1 MRSDGAQSPA
11 PFDVND
17 VQGDVVPG
25 FKTGHRRFLVVQIDE
40 PPAARS
46 VLSKLADEVTKCSD
60 IQDQQAGAKAGP
72 WLNVALSRKGL
83 ERLEIA
89 TFGTQE
95 QSRSFEKGIEGATGP
110 IQGRLPADESHML
123 FSIAAD
129 DPQVLIDAG
138 DRLAAVLRR
147 PGITVTAQY
156 DGSAIISDDGHTR
169 EHFGFRD
176 SISQPGIEGIAD
188 RQQGG
193 LPRRTDT
200 VPANWF
206 VIGAG
211 TNDAEVG
218 PDHHGSYMVFAK
230 IEQLVDRFKKFCAES
245 ALRINADWGRDDV
258 TPEAA
263 AALMIGRYQDGTPVD
278 LRTFPQKPK
287 VAGDDLNG
295 FTYDDDPYGRVC
307 PLGAHIR
314 KMNPRN
320 ASGEAHRILRRGVP
334 YDSKGKKGLLF
345 VCYQASLA
353 DGFEY
358 VQGRWANGLISNGL
372 ISSAETILNRRLDA
386 RVARGESLRGGN
398 YHTLAGKAP
407 ALPIIDAPPDP
418 LVGWPGRMGTASF
431 ELPRS
436 GGLGGST
443 GLPLFND
450 WVRYRTGDYFFTP
463 SVSTLRRW
471 GGG

>member
-1 MRSDGAQSPA
+1 MRSDGAQSTA

-25 FKTGHRRFLVVQIDE
+25 FKTAHRRFLVVKIDE
-40 PPAARS
+40 PHAARHA
-46 VLSKLADEVTKCSD
+46 LSELADRVTKCSD
-60 IQDQQAGAKAGP
+60 IQKFRDQDQQAEAKAGP
-72 WLNVALSRKGL
+72 WLNVALSRKGR

-89 TFGTQE
+89 EFGTPQ
-95 QSRSFEKGIEGATGP
+95 QKQSFENGIEHATGP

-129 DPQVLIDAG
+129 DPRVLDEAG
-138 DRLAAVLRR
+138 DKVVAGLGRQ
-147 PGITVTAQY
+147 GMTVTAQY
-156 DGSAIISDDGHTR
+156 DGSTIISDGHTH

-176 SISQPGIEGIAD
+176 GIAQPGIEGIAD

-193 LPRRTDT
+193 LRRRTDT
-200 VPANWF
+200 VPADRF

-211 TNDAEVG
+211 ADGAEAG
-218 PDHHGSYMVFAK
+218 LDHHGSYMVFAK
-230 IEQLVDRFKKFCAES
+230 IEQFVDRFEEFCAES

-263 AALMIGRYQDGTPVD
+263 AALMIGRYRDGTRVD
-278 LRTFPQKPK
+278 LRTFPKKPE
-287 VAGDDLNG
+287 VVGGDLNG

-307 PLGAHIR
+307 PLGAHVR
-314 KMNPRN
+314 KMNPRTN
-320 ASGEAHRILRRGVP
+320 KIGDAHRILRRGMP
-334 YDSKGKKGLLF
+334 YESEGEKGLLF

-353 DGFEY
+353 AGFEY
-358 VQGRWANGLISNGL
+358 LQGRWANGLIS
-372 ISSAETILNRRLDA
+372 SAETSLDRSLNA
-386 RVARGESLRGGN
+386 RVARGENPRDFN
-398 YHTLAGKAP
+398 YDEAVRNAR
-407 ALPIIDAPPDP
+407 ALPIDAPPDP
-418 LVGWPGRMGTASF
+418 LVGLRSREGTASF

-436 GGLGGST
+436 DGRGGST

-463 SVSTLRRW
+463 SLSTLRQW